1 MHEAVEELIAAHGS
15 DDVGD
20 LVADA
25 VAAGRIDRERGAALL
40 NVAAWSGTDNGT
52 ALGRTLTG
60 WLRAGDDAVRVH
72 LALHHETFPFPTR
85 GEMLAR
91 LPGLANRFA
100 EHRALVERSLA
111 GRPPRPAGAGPEVR
125 VVLGEPTAQDTEAI
139 VTVADEVPGCA
150 SGATVGR
157 AAGPCRAQAR
167 AGAGCVADGAG
178 WPVVTPAAGLSPRIL
193 HVIHFPGPVGVA
205 EGVEALAAR
214 HRRAVATADRIGA
227 HSVAI
232 PPLGSGHPAREAA
245 AAVVRA
251 LRDTATSVELVRL
264 VTADPTTHAAL
275 AEAVLSDPHPRP
287 RT

>member
-1 MHEAVEELIAAHGS
+1 PLYERDGGHSRELHEAVEELIAAHGS

-167 AGAGCVADGAG
+167 ARAGCVADGAG
-178 WPVVTPAAGLSPRIL
+178 WPTRS
-193 HVIHFPGPVGVA
+193 
-205 EGVEALAAR
+205 
-214 HRRAVATADRIGA
+214 RRAVARASTSA
-227 HSVAI
+227 SQT
-232 PPLGSGHPAREAA
+232 S
-245 AAVVRA
+245 AAVSESMA
-251 LRDTATSVELVRL
+251 SS
-264 VTADPTTHAAL
+264 TTVPPCGA
-275 AEAVLSDPHPRP
+275 S
-287 RT
+287 